1 MPTSKK
7 ILFHSPQ
14 LQTYLKE
21 SRAHGSIPPFTA
33 AAMDATGKKKTEM
46 QEYLMAWEQNWKG
59 LGLTGYALIFLPCF
73 ILESHRIAATF
84 IFWCSSNPTAG
95 KIKVSHARSGILSCS
110 SLRIFESWTGA
121 PDKRNL
127 WSRSTFG

>member
-46 QEYLMAWEQNWKG
+46 QEYMLAWEQNWKG
-59 LGLTGYALIFLPCF
+59 LGSTGYALIFYHASSWNLTGLLP
-73 ILESHRIAATF
+73 
-84 IFWCSSNPTAG
+84 
-95 KIKVSHARSGILSCS
+95 LSF
-110 SLRIFESWTGA
+110 LVF
-121 PDKRNL
+121 L
-127 WSRSTFG
+127 

>member
-33 AAMDATGKKKTEM
+33 AAMDVTGKEKTEM
-46 QEYLMAWEQNWKG
+46 QEYLLAWEQNWKG
-59 LGLTGYALIFLPCF
+59 LEPAGYALIFYHASSWNLTGLPPF
-73 ILESHRIAATF
+73 SFLMF
-84 IFWCSSNPTAG
+84 
-95 KIKVSHARSGILSCS
+95 L
-110 SLRIFESWTGA
+110 
-121 PDKRNL
+121 
-127 WSRSTFG
+127 